1 MKKYIVGVGLVVLII
16 LIGGSFILKNQNGA
30 QKTYTDSNLTF
41 QYPADWRVMN
51 SVEYE
56 KFISPD
62 FGGLDKEG
70 MPMKPDSR
78 YVYLISPDATPD
90 LRGGMGPLLT
100 AGYLMVVSIQEAHS
114 VDTRSFAERLAG
126 AKAASEDLSG
136 TYEAIKIDDRDAIL
150 SDTNSEGF
158 SIHSLVNDEGKDY
171 YFEISYANS
180 GDPKIWPLMKSILT
194 TVRIR

>member
-1 MKKYIVGVGLVVLII
+1 MKKYLVGAGLIALII
-16 LIGGSFILKNQNGA
+16 LAGSFILKNQTES
-30 QKTYTDSNLTF
+30 KTYTNDDLTF

-56 KFISPD
+56 KFISLNSN
-62 FGGLDKEG
+62 GLDKEG